1 MRLARQDINLY
12 LPMMNQELLI
22 ALESGSEALAKVN
35 SLDSLTAAH
44 TQKRVQRN
52 DALLIFLFLSEVPEH
67 SLH

>member
-1 MRLARQDINLY
+1 
-12 LPMMNQELLI
+12 MMNQELLI